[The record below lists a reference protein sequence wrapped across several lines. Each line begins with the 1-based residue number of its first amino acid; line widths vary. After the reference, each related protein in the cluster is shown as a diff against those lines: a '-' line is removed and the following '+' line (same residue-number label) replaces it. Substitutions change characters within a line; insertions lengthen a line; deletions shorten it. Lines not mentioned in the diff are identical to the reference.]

1 MSLKERD
8 GDQPLPN
15 STDGRVCHVQATIR
29 LRRLWQINELT
40 DAVALDL
47 QARLQLG
54 IQRYGQPLQ
63 PFNGRSFV
71 RDQYEEI
78 LDAIA
83 YGEGIIFESSID
95 AADYAFILEAQ
106 KSLIEHAL
114 CLRKILMLKE
124 AA

>member
-1 MSLKERD
+1 
-8 GDQPLPN
+8 
-15 STDGRVCHVQATIR
+15 VCHVQATIR